1 MYVNQIDN
9 IIDQILNNL
18 YFEILQNKTLKIIT
32 EDNKINYVEYNE
44 QINNFI
50 NDFIKNIDTT
60 DIHKLINN
68 KENLQKI
75 MDIIKRYIAYYCF
88 FYIAFYYKGTL
99 KDYRNNLIQYSKL
112 QENSTFNIKNFFD
125 TENNYQ
131 LIRFYKI
138 IKDVSQI
145 LMMSELQKKALN
157 VEQYKDSI
165 NFLKNLGEEY
175 INNYILMITN
185 NNEGELVEINVHN
198 LLKTIVF
205 GEIYQSQEQKIVFE
219 ILNEIEENEYEYT
232 YINVVVSNEE
242 IADFNTFR
250 QIFVGEEDGEIKAT
264 DLYELVNVSNTSIIE
279 SLEKKISDLLNFNFI
294 TPIVD
299 NFLRYHRDTERLE
312 VDSNKQ
318 FTLPLINGNNAKNI
332 QLALLYQQRKKKENT
347 KAQLIVNKIDMISD
361 FYSENVKNNQKIKE
375 EIKKYFQGPLSYR
388 KAVLTN
394 YLEEVHV
401 MNKNINQ
408 GKRAIQSNEYFLELK
423 QAIGHAYFNFKDFQK
438 YGMNLNIETDN
449 TINLLRYSNIEFK
462 NQLSYQ
468 FLDMMTAINDNNI
481 NLVGYALGPFING
494 PIQCIKKEHLIDIRD
509 ITIKYNEN
517 DEIKTLK
524 TDNGYKMF
532 LMIIKH
538 FYIATLKVRI
548 HPIFELYNDF
558 SEISKLNNDIFNKV
572 IYWIYDIEKDKY
584 KIDTYENIKSYNYQ
598 DVIRFMN
605 SKIYDKLIKY
615 LNEKLIQ
622 LINDNKNLPLF
633 KIQNIIEFYLRI
645 NKLPINNEYTRN
657 LIINEY
663 LHKKKNNNVQIK
675 EIKTKDKIPIPE
687 YKILSEKQIFKIK
700 INMLNPL
707 NPKEY
712 VNLKLYSSTKTEENE
727 NIITTKCQH
736 ENEWAAINKLKKQNL
751 NKYNMAMSQFI
762 EEYVLETTSLD
773 FICRICGQILSI
785 KQYVQDGTYDNNTQK
800 FITAYVPL
808 DIPLEEI
815 NEYKK
820 YQLTIRYLDTLIN
833 RISLITG
840 TSMLIGQNIQ
850 IKQKRKALVKNI
862 IDIIIK
868 HNYVNLK
875 KNIPDEQRLE
885 FFSNKF
891 NIVKDM
897 DNVFFFELD
906 DKIFNFIPNGDE
918 IGTDINRLKFNNI
931 LLYFIII
938 FITELNG
945 AQISMMVSDKIG
957 NIYTFLKYG
966 PKIFD
971 NLLIKKSVNDN
982 DTIPIINYPI
992 LCYLIFIISYLLIK
1006 YKLWYYP
1013 ENTNKSFNPI
1023 SQKIIINSL
1032 VDLINSIIIDAHK
1045 LSNDYI
1051 YLLTVSKFYT
1061 QLNNT
1066 FKNNDIINILKQNH
1080 TKYFNVNVQNTSL
1093 IEKDLNK
1100 TYSISNPIKLVKV
1113 PRKIPSYNISSGIQL
1128 DKKDNIIYKIL
1139 QYNTDI
1145 TNCPNGPIIGGFH
1158 YWKNI
1163 NTNFICIKCNKKD
1176 NEVYGDYDSTI
1187 DNYYYNLQ
1195 SIATR
1200 RGLDG
1205 HIHDFVLKNGKYI
1218 CSIDDKI
1225 LTDRYNKKEIQELKD
1240 HLNEYLEKIAISGA
1254 DKDKITNYINKLI
1267 NEKTILFTKDELNIL
1282 NNSLNK
1288 IEDDNTK
1295 NILKY
1300 NNLLI
1305 KEEEDFNKIK
1315 TSMLKKL
1322 TENYKTFTNGN
1333 LFGNTSMII
1342 DKLITSMESYIG
1354 KDIII
1359 NIDKYPVYLMDNVYI
1374 IDHAYNG
1381 ALFTQPII
1389 FTQKDNKIFF
1399 KENQSFFKTDV
1410 YYYTDNRTTHID
1422 VYYDAIS
1429 LELLGYKEKH
1439 KDYVLLKNSNNYLII
1454 NLSIR
1459 NRLLIIGHKT
1469 QYIDV
1474 KRNFDENKKYIKDEE
1489 NINYFQILDNLI
1501 RDHIYK
1507 MKHIIDNIISILY
1520 KVKNFDIITEE
1531 EILNLVSS
1539 QTINAIINKFSKQI
1553 ENINFISS
1561 DNLNGIES
1569 NIFDDWNDIRDL
1581 FIYEKINWSDINI
1594 KISENMY
1601 INCEIINY
1609 YDISSNI
1616 ILYYFI
1622 DRLLLLINN
1631 INERNDKINIIQLVI
1646 EIINYVFNLY
1656 NIDKFKNILQI
1667 KRFNYILDG
1676 SELLIDLLKKGQGNQ
1691 ESIII
1696 ENQLNEN
1703 EPDIDELS
1711 TKEKEELEDL
1721 KEEADALDVEADY
1734 DDDDNDDYAE
1744 GGDYDV

>member
-18 YFEILQNKTLKIIT
+18 YFEILQNKTFKIIT
-32 EDNKINYVEYNE
+32 EDDKINYVEYNE

-50 NDFIKNIDTT
+50 NDFIKNINTS

-75 MDIIKRYIAYYCF
+75 MDIIIRYIAYYCF

-112 QENSTFNIKNFFD
+112 QENSTFHIKNFFD
-125 TENNYQ
+125 TENNYR
-131 LIRFYKI
+131 LIQFYKI

-145 LMMSELQKKALN
+145 LLMSELQKKSLN
-157 VEQYKDSI
+157 VQQYKDSI
-165 NFLKNLGEEY
+165 NFLNNLGEEY
-175 INNYILMITN
+175 INNYLLMITN
-185 NNEGELVEINVHN
+185 TNEGEFVEINVHN
-198 LLKTIVF
+198 LIKTIVF
-205 GEIYQSQEQKIVFE
+205 GEIYRAQEQKLVFE
-219 ILNEIEENEYEYT
+219 ILNEIEESEYEYT
-232 YINVVVSNEE
+232 YINIVVSNEE
-242 IADFNTFR
+242 VADFNTFR
-250 QIFVGEEDGEIKAT
+250 QIFIGEEDGETKAT
-264 DLYELVNVSNTSIIE
+264 DLYELVNINNILSVQ

-312 VDSNKQ
+312 VESNKQ
-318 FTLPLINGNNAKNI
+318 FTLPLVNGNNAKNI

-347 KAQLIVNKIDMISD
+347 KAQLIVNKIEMISD

-375 EIKKYFQGPLSYR
+375 DIKKYFQGPLSYR

-423 QAIGHAYFNFKDFQK
+423 QAISHAYFNFKDFQK
-438 YGMNLNIETDN
+438 YGMSLNVETDN
-449 TINLLRYSNIEFK
+449 PINLLRYSNIEFK
-462 NQLSYQ
+462 KQLSYQ
-468 FLDMMTAINDNNI
+468 FLDMMTTINDNTI
-481 NLVGYALGPFING
+481 NLVGYAIGPFING
-494 PIQCIKKEHLIDIRD
+494 PIQCIKKEYLIDIRD
-509 ITIKYNEN
+509 ITIKYPEN
-517 DEIKTLK
+517 SDVKTLK

-538 FYIATLKVRI
+538 FYVATLKVRTQ
-548 HPIFELYNDF
+548 PIIELYNDF
-558 SEISKLNNDIFNKV
+558 SEISKLNNNIFNKV
-572 IYWIYDIEKDKY
+572 IYWIYDIEKDYY
-584 KIDTYENIKSYNYQ
+584 KIDTYENVKSYNYQ
-598 DVIRFMN
+598 DIIRFMN
-605 SKIYDKLIKY
+605 SKIYDKIVKY
-615 LNEKLIQ
+615 LNERLIQ
-622 LINDNKNLPLF
+622 LIDNNKDVSLF
-633 KIQNIIEFYLRI
+633 KIQNIIELYLRI
-645 NKLPINNEYTRN
+645 NKLPVDTNYVRDLT
-657 LIINEY
+657 INEY
-663 LHKKKNNNVQIK
+663 LHKKELGNVLIK
-675 EIKTKDKIPIPE
+675 EIQMKDKIPMPE
-687 YKILSEKQIFKIK
+687 YKILPKKPIFRIK

-712 VNLKLYSSTKTEENE
+712 ISLKIYSKMENE
-727 NIITTKCQH
+727 NVIATKCQH
-736 ENEWAAINKLKKQNL
+736 ENEWNMINKLKKQNL
-751 NKYNMAMSQFI
+751 NKYNMAISQFI
-762 EEYVLETTSLD
+762 EEYAIETTSLD

-840 TSMLIGQNIQ
+840 TNMLVGQNIQ
-850 IKQKRKALVKNI
+850 IKQKRKGLVKNI

-875 KNIPDEQRLE
+875 KNISDKQRLE

-891 NIVKDM
+891 NINKDM
-897 DNVFFFELD
+897 DSVFFFELD
-906 DKIFNFIPNGDE
+906 DKIFNFTPNGDE

-945 AQISMMVSDKIG
+945 AQISMMLSDKIG
-957 NIYTFLKYG
+957 NVYTFLKYG
-966 PKIFD
+966 PKLFD
-971 NLLIKKSVNDN
+971 NLLIKKSINDN
-982 DTIPIINYPI
+982 DTVPIIDYPI

-1013 ENTNKSFNPI
+1013 GNTTTFNPA

-1032 VDLINSIIIDAHK
+1032 VDLINSIIIDAHQ

-1051 YLLTVSKFYT
+1051 YLLTVGKIYT

-1066 FKNNDIINILKQNH
+1066 FKNNEIMNLLKHNH
-1080 TKYFNVNVQNTSL
+1080 AKYFNINVQNTSS

-1100 TYSISNPIKLVKV
+1100 TYSISNPIKLINV
-1113 PRKIPSYNISSGIQL
+1113 PRKIPSYVTSSGIQL

-1139 QYNTDI
+1139 QYDTDI
-1145 TNCPNGPIIGGFH
+1145 TNCPTGPVLGGFH
-1158 YWKNI
+1158 YWRNI

-1176 NEVYGDYDSTI
+1176 NEVHGDYDSTI

-1205 HIHDFVLKNGKYI
+1205 HIHDFVLKNGKYV

-1240 HLNEYLEKIAISGA
+1240 HLNEYLEKISISGA
-1254 DKDKITNYINKLI
+1254 DKDKIINYINKLI
-1267 NEKTILFTKDELNIL
+1267 NEKTVLFTRDELNIL
-1282 NNSLNK
+1282 NNSLDK

-1295 NILKY
+1295 NILDH
-1300 NNLLI
+1300 NNLLK
-1305 KEEEDFNKIK
+1305 KEEEDIYKIK

-1322 TENYKTFTNGN
+1322 MKNYKTFTGDN
-1333 LFGNTSMII
+1333 LFGNTSLII
-1342 DKLITSMESYIG
+1342 DKLITFMESYIG

-1381 ALFTQPII
+1381 ASFAQPII

-1399 KENQSFFKTDV
+1399 KKNQSFFKTDV
-1410 YYYTDNRTTHID
+1410 YYYTDNRTTPID

-1459 NRLLIIGHKT
+1459 NRLLMIGYKT
-1469 QYIDV
+1469 QYIDI
-1474 KRNFDENKKYIKDEE
+1474 KQTFDDNKKYIKDPDV
-1489 NINYFQILDNLI
+1489 NYFQILDNLI

-1507 MKHIIDNIISILY
+1507 IKHIMDKIISLLY

-1539 QTINAIINKFSKQI
+1539 QSINAIINKFSKQI
-1553 ENINFISS
+1553 ENINFVSNN
-1561 DNLNGIES
+1561 NLNGIEN

-1581 FIYEKINWSDINI
+1581 FAYEKINWLDTDIR
-1594 KISENMY
+1594 ISENMY
-1601 INCEIINY
+1601 IDYEIINY
-1609 YDISSNI
+1609 YDVSSNL
-1616 ILYYFI
+1616 ILYYFV
-1622 DRLLLLINN
+1622 DRLFVLIDN
-1631 INERNDKINIIQLVI
+1631 INERNDKINIIQLII
-1646 EIINYVFNLY
+1646 EIINYVFDVY
-1656 NIDKFKNILQI
+1656 NIDKFKNVLQI
-1667 KRFNYILDG
+1667 KRFDYILNG
-1676 SELLIDLLKKGQGNQ
+1676 SELLIDLLKKGQGIQ
-1691 ESIII
+1691 ESILI

-1711 TKEKEELEDL
+1711 SKEKEELEDL
-1721 KEEADALDVEADY
+1721 KEEAEALDVESEYYEDE
-1734 DDDDNDDYAE
+1734 DEDYAE
-1744 GGDYDV
+1744 GGDNDV